1 MCGPVGVPI
10 TYTPALLANG
20 RYRYEQTDESLISIA
35 SDFGV
40 NRNTFRALAV
50 RQGWVRYKPPPRD
63 LLPAAKLLA
72 QADDLKDLG
81 TQDDAPSAPAVTL
94 SEEKPEL
101 QHPGLNHVAENR
113 PALPPPGDTIIR
125 LHRAVLEEL
134 SAVEAMRARL
144 KREPQNPVD
153 AERTARTLSS
163 LTETLQKLQR
173 LQCTLRRPSS
183 KMMMT
188 CLPTSMNF
196 VTNLRAALMRSSIAG
211 LEGPMLSELPLR
223 PWVRFDRDFIALA
236 HRHQEPP
243 AHANNGGPWTTWLM
257 LGGRGAGKTRL
268 GAEWVRA
275 QACGTRP
282 YADQRSMH
290 IALVGETEHDC
301 GR

>member
-144 KREPQNPVD
+144 KREPQNPID

-173 LQCTLRRPSS
+173 LQCTLP
-183 KMMMT
+183 
-188 CLPTSMNF
+188 
-196 VTNLRAALMRSSIAG
+196 
-211 LEGPMLSELPLR
+211 
-223 PWVRFDRDFIALA
+223 
-236 HRHQEPP
+236 
-243 AHANNGGPWTTWLM
+243 
-257 LGGRGAGKTRL
+257 
-268 GAEWVRA
+268 
-275 QACGTRP
+275 
-282 YADQRSMH
+282 
-290 IALVGETEHDC
+290 ETELKDDDDMPADIDEFRNELARRINAFVDSRT
-301 GR
+301 GGADAVGAAAPPLGPV

>member
-1 MCGPVGVPI
+1 MG
-10 TYTPALLANG
+10 
-20 RYRYEQTDESLISIA
+20 SL
-35 SDFGV
+35 
-40 NRNTFRALAV
+40 
-50 RQGWVRYKPPPRD
+50 QPPPRD

-173 LQCTLRRPSS
+173 LQCTLPETELKDDDDMPVDIDEFRRE
-183 KMMMT
+183 
-188 CLPTSMNF
+188 LARRIRVF
-196 VTNLRAALMRSSIAG
+196 VESRTKRG
-211 LEGPMLSELPLR
+211 H
-223 PWVRFDRDFIALA
+223 VD
-236 HRHQEPP
+236 
-243 AHANNGGPWTTWLM
+243 
-257 LGGRGAGKTRL
+257 GAGAPPL
-268 GAEWVRA
+268 ASVR
-275 QACGTRP
+275 
-282 YADQRSMH
+282 S
-290 IALVGETEHDC
+290 
-301 GR
+301 